1 MHAATARAVG
11 FSRAPLGSIDLP
23 PPPLPRMM
31 AAAPAV
37 QPSTHGSIDLP
48 TYASLQDGGGTP
60 GGRTPR
66 AARRPWGQQ
75 VTLAGRVERP
85 GGGDLSLLALHP
97 HVSGGEGLEV
107 WSDPV
112 AGISAYSPCIH
123 KRGRGGAGSVERPGG
138 GDVDVGIFNLH
149 SHVRSRSIHLYLFCT
164 REGVGAHVC
173 VCTEVPSL
181 ISTLH
186 T

>member
-1 MHAATARAVG
+1 M
-11 FSRAPLGSIDLP
+11 
-23 PPPLPRMM
+23 
-31 AAAPAV
+31 
-37 QPSTHGSIDLP
+37 
-48 TYASLQDGGGTP
+48 
-60 GGRTPR
+60 
-66 AARRPWGQQ
+66 
-75 VTLAGRVERP
+75 
-85 GGGDLSLLALHP
+85 
-97 HVSGGEGLEV
+97 
-107 WSDPV
+107 
-112 AGISAYSPCIH
+112 
-123 KRGRGGAGSVERPGG
+123 ERPGG